1 MPVLATLT
9 FRKRLLPHR
18 PSSDTCALP
27 FSLLDF
33 PFFKPQGGLHS
44 AEFLLL
50 LPASDC
56 LLPAAKVISSVIQL
70 KLLYFLIAEFLLSVV
85 PPRSFV
91 VYPFAHRS
99 PFSQMQLLTMALGK
113 TESEGLWGSSVLKA
127 ERRALTA

>member
-1 MPVLATLT
+1 MTSP
-9 FRKRLLPHR
+9 RR
-18 PSSDTCALP
+18 PSSDIRALP

-91 VYPFAHRS
+91 VYPFTHCSPFS